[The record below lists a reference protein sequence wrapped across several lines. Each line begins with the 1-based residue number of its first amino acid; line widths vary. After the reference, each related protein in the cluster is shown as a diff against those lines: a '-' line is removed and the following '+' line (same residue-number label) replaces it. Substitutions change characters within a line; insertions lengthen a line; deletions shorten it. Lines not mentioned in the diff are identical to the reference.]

1 LWSKKGVDAVLVR
14 CPKCNYENREA
25 NKFCANCGAL
35 LRESEISFSLSLPP
49 ILKSGAP
56 DRAKAAG
63 KIIAAI
69 IIFSIIAGVIWW
81 WWTKF

>member
-35 LRESEISFSLSLPP
+35 LEESEISFSLLSPP
-49 ILKSGAP
+49 ILKPGAP
-56 DRAKAAG
+56 DQTKVAG
-63 KIIAAI
+63 RIIAAI

-81 WWTKF
+81 FLTK

>member
-49 ILKSGAP
+49 ILKLGAP
-56 DRAKAAG
+56 DQKKVAG

-81 WWTKF
+81 FLTK

>member
-35 LRESEISFSLSLPP
+35 LGESEISWSLTLPP
-49 ILKSGAP
+49 ILKPGAP
-56 DRAKAAG
+56 DRTKVAG
-63 KIIAAI
+63 RIIAAI

-81 WWTKF
+81 FFLH